1 MANFRTHYD
10 NLKVTRTAPASVIKA
25 AYKAL
30 CQTYHPDKFQG
41 INEDAERIM
50 KLVNTSYTVLIDPV
64 QRALHDEWIKNK
76 EAEATKEQHQKQDKQ
91 QSYSSKNESERK
103 RKMWE
108 EWKGPGQ
115 SNEQPQNEGRK
126 PPPPP
131 ESKSSKNLEPGYYF
145 WRRYFAR
152 YLIDYS
158 LCGFLSLFAIAYW
171 VDYGHQIP
179 NWLVLNNYLYWIYI
193 SAPLWLVLEPIT
205 LSIFGTT
212 PGKALFRLRLVSN
225 NIEPNYW
232 KRSFYVYVVGIGL
245 GLPVIS
251 GLTMLYAGSR
261 LKKNGK
267 TDWDKWAGFNIEADP
282 LSLLRK
288 TVIIITLM
296 IMGIL
301 VTTTCNVILPVALN
315 PIITQVKENNSHE
328 LDDLLQNHATNQ
340 DTLNNANSLYDQKRY
355 ADALPLFQ
363 DLAVQGYSSA
373 QYNLGLMY
381 DYAQGVAQDYT
392 QAAYWYRKASEQG
405 HASAQNNLGVLYENG
420 QGIARDYTQAIYWY
434 RKAAEQ
440 GYASAQNNLGVLYE
454 NGQGIARDY
463 TQAIYW
469 FRKAAEQGNELG
481 QYDLGIAYA
490 NGKGVAQDY
499 AQAIYWYRKA
509 AEQGYVF
516 AQFNLGIA
524 CANGQGV
531 KQDYAQAIYWYRKAS
546 EQGDAL
552 AQYNLG
558 LMYEHGEGVTQ
569 DVNQAVY
576 WYRKAAEQGNENAIA
591 ALNRL
596 NR

>member
-115 SNEQPQNEGRK
+115 SNDQPQNEGRK

-131 ESKSSKNLEPGYYF
+131 ESKSSKNLEPAYYF

-301 VTTTCNVILPVALN
+301 VTTTCNDILPVILN

-328 LDDLLQNHATNQ
+328 LDDLLQKHATNQ

-373 QYNLGLMY
+373 Q
-381 DYAQGVAQDYT
+381 
-392 QAAYWYRKASEQG
+392 
-405 HASAQNNLGVLYENG
+405 NNLGVLYENG
-420 QGIARDYTQAIYWY
+420 QGIARDYTQAAYWY

-440 GYASAQNNLGVLYE
+440 GDVDAIKNLKQLNNREFTKSPSKPNKYNGDRLSLNLKDIEVRSALAIIAEFTGVSIVSSDNIVGKISLTVEDMPWDQALEMIIESQGLVKRETSNTLYIMTSAESDQILNLPP
-454 NGQGIARDY
+454 
-463 TQAIYW
+463 
-469 FRKAAEQGNELG
+469 
-481 QYDLGIAYA
+481 
-490 NGKGVAQDY
+490 GKH
-499 AQAIYWYRKA
+499 K
-509 AEQGYVF
+509 
-516 AQFNLGIA
+516 LPKK
-524 CANGQGV
+524 QGV
-531 KQDYAQAIYWYRKAS
+531 TIETSPEGLDTIEFPGGYIKGNSKKIGKQMSESRLSTGDYYGSR
-546 EQGDAL
+546 
-552 AQYNLG
+552 
-558 LMYEHGEGVTQ
+558 
-569 DVNQAVY
+569 
-576 WYRKAAEQGNENAIA
+576 R
-591 ALNRL
+591 
-596 NR
+596 